1 VVLDKLFADTAHP
14 ERVNAMFGRLHGDY
28 FIMAFPSFDTAAN
41 GWAPQA
47 DVSWNHKSP
56 SRNFAFIR
64 FRDRFKTEAEA
75 IAFALDMTEAWI
87 DRHTRRL
94 HSQRFGSE
102 RAQVIDVVDS
112 LKKSLAKAAPKQPQP
127 GPAATPHG
135 IEKAFT
141 FDQFKSAMAR
151 KGLHIG
157 EPTLRKSYAA
167 LVELRRRSRLSWTE
181 ARRKVEGS
189 KPDITVEQSPIRRG
203 AKSTRIPL
211 TEREWRRIG

>member
-1 VVLDKLFADTAHP
+1 
-14 ERVNAMFGRLHGDY
+14 MFGRLHGDY
-28 FIMAFPSFDTAAN
+28 FIMAFPSFDTATN
-41 GWAPQA
+41 RWAPHA

-64 FRDRFKTEAEA
+64 FPDRFKTEAEA

-87 DRHTRRL
+87 DKHTRRL
-94 HSQRFGSE
+94 HSHHLGSE
-102 RAQVIDVVDS
+102 RGQVIDAVDN
-112 LKKSLAKAAPKQPQP
+112 LKKSLAKAALKHIQVRPT
-127 GPAATPHG
+127 ATPPG

-141 FDQFKSAMAR
+141 FDQFKSAIAR

-157 EPTLRKSYAA
+157 EETLRKSYAA
-167 LVELRRRSRLSWTE
+167 LVELRRHSHLSWTE

-189 KPDITVEQSPIRRG
+189 KPDVTTVQSPIRRG
-203 AKSTRIPL
+203 ARSARIPL